1 MTFTVTN
8 IIDLSLELNSESFS
22 MRTPAGFKKDMQFN
36 MEVLKEHD
44 SAEGGAQIV
53 RGVTMRLHAGTHIDA
68 PEHNI
73 KGAAQIADIPLSTF
87 IGDAVICDLRHLVPG
102 GAITA
107 QELEKGVGSIIRHGD
122 RLLLRTDL
130 NDQQYMSKEWQKISP
145 HMTNSGTAWCAEKGV
160 SVVGYDFFHGAVEPG
175 VTRLMNNGIA
185 LHEKGILIM
194 PYLKNLSAVKVPR
207 FTLVCLPLRVIGAEA
222 SPVRAV
228 ALL

>member
-1 MTFTVTN
+1 MTISYN
-8 IIDLSLELNSESFS
+8 QIIDLSLELNSESFS
-22 MRTPAGFKKDMQFN
+22 MRTPAGFKKDMQFQ

-53 RGVTMRLHAGTHIDA
+53 RGVHMRLHAGTHVDA

-73 KGAAQIADIPLSTF
+73 KGAAQIADIPLTTF
-87 IGDAVICDLRHLVPG
+87 AGDAVVCDLRHLVPG

-107 QELEKGVGSIIRHGD
+107 EELEKGVGAIIRRGD

-130 NDQQYMSKEWQKISP
+130 NNQEYMSKDWQKRSP
-145 HMTNSGTAWCAEKGV
+145 YMTNSSTKWCADKGV
-160 SVVGYDFFHGAVEPG
+160 AIVGYDFFHGAPEPG

-185 LHEKGILIM
+185 LHEKGILTM
-194 PYLKNLSAVKVPR
+194 PYLKNLDQIKVPR
-207 FTLVCLPLRVIGAEA
+207 FTLISFPLRVIGAEA

-228 ALL
+228 ALV